1 MTDQDFANVETEV
14 QRLATVTNPPTVP
27 LGGSPHVDKLG
38 GAGHEGCEISRF
50 LSDTCQRL
58 LVSSR
63 NSRGFEAELNGIRE
77 WDSVPCC

>member
-50 LSDTCQRL
+50 LSLTLARDCWFLPEIQEALRL
-58 LVSSR
+58 S
-63 NSRGFEAELNGIRE
+63 
-77 WDSVPCC
+77 